1 MKTKLLLAWCILLV
15 CAGRGINAQIT
26 ITNKKFSFGTTG
38 RIGAG
43 YSPNAD
49 GKTGRQLNLNNQGS
63 LGGRMDQGDYVDFL
77 PAFHFIP
84 MVHGDSAKARRSIC
98 RRD

>member
-63 LGGRMDQGDYVDFL
+63 LGGRMDQGIMLISYLHSISSLWYTVT
-77 PAFHFIP
+77 
-84 MVHGDSAKARRSIC
+84 VQKARRSIC

>member
-1 MKTKLLLAWCILLV
+1 MKHIMFKGCLAIVLLISQVAY
-15 CAGRGINAQIT
+15 AQIV

-77 PAFHFIP
+77 PAFHFTP
-84 MVHGDSAKARRSIC
+84 VAGGDSSRSTKI
-98 RRD
+98 DMQA